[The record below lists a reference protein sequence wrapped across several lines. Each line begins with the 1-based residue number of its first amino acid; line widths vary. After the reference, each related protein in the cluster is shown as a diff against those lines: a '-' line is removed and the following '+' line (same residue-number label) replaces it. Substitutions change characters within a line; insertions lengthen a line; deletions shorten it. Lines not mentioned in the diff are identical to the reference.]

1 MAQTH
6 ALTAVVRDRAG
17 KGAARAVRRQGRVP
31 GVIYGAKQE
40 PQLISLAYKDLMKEV
55 ETGRFLSTIYTLDVN
70 GDKVQVLPRD
80 VQFEPVRDFLIHVDF
95 LRVAKDSH
103 ITVAVPVVFAN
114 EERSPGIK
122 RGGVLNIVRHEIE
135 LDCPADNIPEE
146 ITIDLTGTDI
156 GDSIHI
162 SAVKLPEGVKPTITD
177 RDFTIATIATPA
189 AGVEEAA
196 EEGAEGEGETP
207 AA

>member
-6 ALTAVVRDRAG
+6 SLTAVVRDRAG
-17 KGAARAVRRQGRVP
+17 KGAARAVRRQGLVP
-31 GVIYGAKQE
+31 GVIYGGKQE
-40 PQLISLAYKDLMKEV
+40 PQLVSLIYKDLMKEV
-55 ETGRFLSTIYTLDVN
+55 ETGRFLSTIYDLQVDGQT
-70 GDKVQVLPRD
+70 VQVLPRD

-95 LRVAKDSH
+95 LRIAKDSH
-103 ITVAVPVVFAN
+103 VTVSVPVVFINDESA
-114 EERSPGIK
+114 PGIK

-146 ITIDLTGTDI
+146 ITIDLTGADI

-162 SAVKLPEGVKPTITD
+162 SAVKLPAGAKPTITD
-177 RDFTIATIATPA
+177 RDFTIATIAVPA

-196 EEGAEGEGETP
+196 PAEGGEEE
-207 AA
+207 AS

>member
-6 ALTAVVRDRAG
+6 SLTAVGRDRAG
-17 KGAARAVRRQGRVP
+17 KGAARAVRRQGLVP
-31 GVIYGAKQE
+31 GVIYGGKQE
-40 PQLISLAYKDLMKEV
+40 PQLISLIYKDLMKEV
-55 ETGRFLSTIYTLDVN
+55 ETGRFLSTIYDLQVDGQT
-70 GDKVQVLPRD
+70 VQVLPRD

-95 LRVAKDSH
+95 LRIAKDSH
-103 ITVAVPVVFAN
+103 VTVSVPVVFINDESA
-114 EERSPGIK
+114 PGIK

-146 ITIDLTGTDI
+146 ITIDLTGADI

-162 SAVKLPEGVKPTITD
+162 SAVKLPAGAKPTITD
-177 RDFTIATIATPA
+177 RDFTIATIAVPA

-196 EEGAEGEGETP
+196 PAEGGEEE
-207 AA
+207 AS